1 MGTFSGKVELGGQ
14 VSESQSTQ
22 DVFLLK
28 YGETGAFLW
37 AAQTSG
43 INAEDQIRAV
53 GAAVDSVGNTY
64 VLGEFKGSIG
74 FGGGTAL
81 ASEFGTT
88 DLFLARFTVNGSP
101 DWVKQIGGYTEDFG
115 GRYHSGLGRTA
126 CYRRHLSG
134 LDQA

>member
-1 MGTFSGKVELGGQ
+1 MAPWSGRSTRAKALLTVMVRWRHRLSPPTVNGNVYVVGTFSGNVDLGGQ

-64 VLGEFKGSIG
+64 VLGEFKEVSVLAVVRLWPASSVPQICFWLGS
-74 FGGGTAL
+74 L
-81 ASEFGTT
+81 
-88 DLFLARFTVNGSP
+88 
-101 DWVKQIGGYTEDFG
+101 
-115 GRYHSGLGRTA
+115 
-126 CYRRHLSG
+126 
-134 LDQA
+134 